1 MKYFIFTM
9 LVLPLAAGAQQLE
22 RWVMASSGGYWQ
34 AGNLQMSFT
43 LGETFTKGHSA
54 ATLFV
59 LSGFQQGDGTSGI
72 GLEPVQ
78 EVQASVYPNPSTGR
92 FYVDVEAG
100 ITANLRI
107 FNVQGAEVWQQM
119 AVEQWPCAVDLTA
132 MPTGT
137 YFLEIT
143 GTNNKLKGRVKLLKQ

>member
-1 MKYFIFTM
+1 M
-9 LVLPLAAGAQQLE
+9 LVLPFAAGAQQLE

-34 AGNLQMSFT
+34 AGNLQMSYT
-43 LGETFTKGHSA
+43 LGETFTKDHSA

-59 LSGFQQGDGTSGI
+59 LSGFQQGDATSGI
-72 GLEPVQ
+72 GLDPVQ

-100 ITANLRI
+100 ITAHLRI

-119 AVEQWPCAVDLTA
+119 TVEQWPWAVDLTA

-143 GTNNKLKGRVKLLKQ
+143 GANNNLSGRVKLLKQ